1 MRWESKS
8 TLEAVDIGLDFSVK
22 LAPFGRAG
30 GRRADQLWLIP
41 IFNRRESER

>member
-8 TLEAVDIGLDFSVK
+8 TLEPVDIGLAFSVQ

-30 GRRADQLWLIP
+30 GRSAGQL
-41 IFNRRESER
+41 